1 MMGVKEA
8 GSLESMNQTP
18 FLAICAGVPLC
29 ALALLISFTAK
40 CFSNR

>member
-8 GSLESMNQTP
+8 GSLESMNQTR
-18 FLAICAGVPLC
+18 FLAIRAGVPLC
-29 ALALLISFTAK
+29 ALLISFTAK